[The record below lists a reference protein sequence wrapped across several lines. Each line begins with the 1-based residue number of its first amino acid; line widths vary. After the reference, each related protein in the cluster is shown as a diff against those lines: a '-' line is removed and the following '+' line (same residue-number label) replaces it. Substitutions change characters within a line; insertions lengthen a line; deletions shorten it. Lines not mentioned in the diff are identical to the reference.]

1 MGYVQMKKLK
11 VMITILLII
20 VLNQKVYALDII
32 TPSDKEKESFLVSGC
47 PEIVASSAIVVDVK
61 TGYTLYEKNIYDKKY
76 PASITKIMT
85 ATLALERLKLTDT
98 ITFSHDAVFTIEPG
112 SSSGYLDEGEQI
124 TVEQALYG
132 LMLISG
138 NDLANGLS
146 EAVAG
151 SMSEFSVLMTEK
163 AKELGCKNTNF
174 VNAHGLHDENHYT
187 CAYDMAIIARNIY
200 NESEMFRKLCSTV
213 KYTVPPTNKQSET
226 RYWRNSNRMIVDW
239 EEYYYPD
246 CVGGKT
252 GFTNEAGGTFVSF
265 SNINGRLLM
274 TVILQSTNSA
284 GAYKDSIALYDYMK
298 ANINTDIYSKMDK
311 LHSEKI
317 KKENLVISESK
328 LHTVSTNKVINEER
342 VEGSI
347 FPMPLKIVLF
357 VLMLFVIYYFYVRYT
372 RFQKRKR
379 RRRRYT

>member
-1 MGYVQMKKLK
+1 
-11 VMITILLII
+11 
-20 VLNQKVYALDII
+20 
-32 TPSDKEKESFLVSGC
+32 
-47 PEIVASSAIVVDVK
+47 
-61 TGYTLYEKNIYDKKY
+61 
-76 PASITKIMT
+76 MT